1 MSFNINT
8 DIKFELYLPASGDFV
23 LGVSKLGVDELSS
36 SAGSWVDIADNLAT
50 LETSVGPSVQSGV
63 YTQTNPGS
71 IVATF
76 QSETY
81 DPNFNGRVRAGVDIR
96 IQVYQNGSWFY
107 MFRGR
112 ISDLSVVYNYDGS
125 NIVTLFA
132 YDYLQRFLN
141 ETTDDTFYS
150 APGQNTG
157 DAIYDLV
164 GSVPS
169 APTFDYDVGVSHLN
183 GYSGADLSVA
193 TVINDAILAELGLF
207 WYESLDGKL
216 YFRNRDFIATQLT
229 GGAGYS
235 FSDVHTTAAD
245 HVCYS
250 DIRIGVS
257 TDQLANKIIATY
269 ADGSGTRYS
278 VNRDSYDLYGPQILE
293 LAVPLYTGGTDLYDW
308 CVAAVNRPIQD
319 TVQEI
324 SFKAVNRTGDLYD
337 ATRVAIGDVVQVVKT
352 IGSNTID
359 EKFVV
364 INVRHSI
371 NTDVWQTTLELWKG
385 L

>member
-1 MSFNINT
+1 MTFNINT

-23 LGVSKLGVDELSS
+23 LGVSKLGEDELSS

-50 LETSVGPSVQSGV
+50 LETTVGPSVQSGV
-63 YTQTNPGS
+63 YTQTQPGA
-71 IVATF
+71 ITATF

-81 DPNFNGRVRAGVDIR
+81 DPNFNGLVRAGVDIR

-112 ISDLSVVYNYDGS
+112 VSDLSVVYNYDGS

-169 APTFDYDVGVSHLN
+169 APTFDYDVGISHLN

-216 YFRNRDFIATQLT
+216 YFRNRDFIATQLS

-257 TDQLANKIIATY
+257 TDQLANKVIASY

-278 VNRDSYDLYGPQILE
+278 VNRDSYDLYGPQILQVV
-293 LAVPLYTGGTDLYDW
+293 VPVYTGGTDLYDW
-308 CVAAVNRPIQD
+308 SVAAVNRPIQD

-324 SFKAVNRTGDLYD
+324 LFKAVNRTGDLYD
-337 ATRVAIGDVVQVVKT
+337 ATRVTVGDVVQVVKT

>member
-1 MSFNINT
+1 MTFNIKT
-8 DIKFELYLPASGDFV
+8 DIKFELFLPASGNFV
-23 LGVSKLGVDELSS
+23 LGVSKLGVDKLSS
-36 SAGSWVDIADNLAT
+36 STGSWVDIAANLAT
-50 LETSVGPSVQSGV
+50 LETSVGPSVQSGI
-63 YTQTNPGS
+63 YTQTQPGS

-76 QSETY
+76 QSATY
-81 DPNFNGRVRAGVDIR
+81 DPNFNSRVRPGVDIR

-107 MFRGR
+107 LFRGR
-112 ISDLSVVYNYDGS
+112 TTDLSVVYNYDGS
-125 NIVTLFA
+125 NIVTIMA

-141 ETTDDTFYS
+141 ETSGSTFYS
-150 APGQNTG
+150 GPGLNTG
-157 DAIYDLV
+157 DTLYSLI

-169 APTFDYDVGVSHLN
+169 APAFDYDVGVARLN
-183 GYSGADLSVA
+183 GYGGSDWNVG
-193 TVINDAILAELGLF
+193 TVVNDALLAELGLF

-216 YFRNRDFIATQLT
+216 YFRNRDFIAAQLT
-229 GGAGYS
+229 SPAGYS

-257 TDQLANKIIATY
+257 TDQLANKVIASY
-269 ADGSGTRYS
+269 GDGTGTRYS
-278 VNRDSYDLYGPQILE
+278 VNRDSYDLYGPHILQ
-293 LAVPLYTGGTDLYDW
+293 LSVPLYTGGTDLYDW

-337 ATRVAIGDVVQVVKT
+337 VTRVTIGDIVQVVKT
-352 IGSNTID
+352 IGSNTIN

-364 INVRHSI
+364 INVSHSI